1 MLKKL
6 MKTLIL
12 IYLGKPLSQILSDEW
27 KTKGGLNE
35 NNHHYQIT
43 QSSLRKGSVCICQV
57 NFS

>member
-1 MLKKL
+1 

-43 QSSLRKGSVCICQV
+43 QSSVRKGSVCICQV